1 VDTSQALVDKQAMEM
16 AVRHREEAHQRELLE
31 AVDLVEE
38 LQAAALSDS
47 KRNDEGVQ
55 QRLSKLKVSTE
66 AAAASREDELANP
79 AAESKA
85 AAAATISP
93 RKSSSEVLDTLSKLA
108 TPSDTHAATAA
119 AAVEQPKRSAM
130 LHMLEKLGPIATAT
144 TPPERDMKK
153 APLPPVSRSMSSGMP
168 PPKTSEVLST
178 LSKLSTPPGSSDHLS
193 SAEDVP
199 PQTPAVEPTRSAMLD
214 MLTKL
219 ATPPASEDAAVS
231 ESGSSLRSS
240 EPRSSVLDM
249 LTLLATPPDEEAAAT
264 SAKSGNTSEVLDT
277 LSKLAAETEEVTK
290 EVRTFIGVSRR
301 FAGVCLSSCGCIS
314 RPSGKTLTG
323 LCSICTPS
331 SLQGVYRAG
340 GRPPAAAAPCT
351 D

>member
-1 VDTSQALVDKQAMEM
+1 
-16 AVRHREEAHQRELLE
+16 
-31 AVDLVEE
+31 
-38 LQAAALSDS
+38 
-47 KRNDEGVQ
+47 
-55 QRLSKLKVSTE
+55 
-66 AAAASREDELANP
+66 
-79 AAESKA
+79 
-85 AAAATISP
+85 
-93 RKSSSEVLDTLSKLA
+93 
-108 TPSDTHAATAA
+108 
-119 AAVEQPKRSAM
+119 
-130 LHMLEKLGPIATAT
+130 
-144 TPPERDMKK
+144 
-153 APLPPVSRSMSSGMP
+153 
-168 PPKTSEVLST
+168 
-178 LSKLSTPPGSSDHLS
+178 
-193 SAEDVP
+193 
-199 PQTPAVEPTRSAMLD
+199 MLD

-314 RPSGKTLTG
+314 RPSGKKLTG

-340 GRPPAAAAPCT
+340 GRPPAAAAPFT